1 MGKGIKKNAYLSVGD
16 GGMREGID
24 RRGRGSW
31 CPRLPRSSG
40 RWYWGDFV
48 AELIRPI

>member
-1 MGKGIKKNAYLSVGD
+1 MGKGIKKKPYLSVGN

-31 CPRLPRSSG
+31 CLRG
-40 RWYWGDFV
+40 FV
-48 AELIRPI
+48 AELIRPV